1 MSFGALM
8 PFGFW
13 VFALFGVC
21 FAMDRPP
28 PPVLLGFVGLLFL
41 DLGGLVFIC
50 KLLGHF
56 TCIALLDSVS
66 LL

>member
-21 FAMDRPP
+21 FAMDRPAL
-28 PPVLLGFVGLLFL
+28 LLGFFGVLFL
-41 DLGGLVFIC
+41 DLGVFVFIC
-50 KLLGHF
+50 KSLDHF
-56 TCIALLDSVS
+56 TCIALLDFVF